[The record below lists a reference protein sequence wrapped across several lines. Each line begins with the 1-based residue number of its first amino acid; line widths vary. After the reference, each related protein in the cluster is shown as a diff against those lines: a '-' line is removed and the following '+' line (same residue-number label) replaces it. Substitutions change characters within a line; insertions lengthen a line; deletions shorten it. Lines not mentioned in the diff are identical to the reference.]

1 MTELE
6 TTQFY
11 AILEMVEKDL
21 AHLRTYDR
29 DFKRVRSAANGAVL
43 YNDVL
48 HYNNIMER
56 IHYLCIHITQNLS
69 IHEDLLTERKSYE
82 PSRVRDKGNYT

>member
-11 AILEMVEKDL
+11 TILEMVQKDL

-29 DFKRVRSAANGAVL
+29 DFERVRSAANGAVL

>member
-6 TTQFY
+6 TMQFY
-11 AILEMVEKDL
+11 TILEMVQKDL

-29 DFKRVRSAANGAVL
+29 DFERVRSAANGAVL

>member
-11 AILEMVEKDL
+11 TILEMVEKDL

-29 DFKRVRSAANGAVL
+29 DFERVRSAANGAVL

>member
-11 AILEMVEKDL
+11 TILELVQKDL

-29 DFKRVRSAANGAVL
+29 DFERVRSAANGAVL
-43 YNDVL
+43 YNDVI

>member
-11 AILEMVEKDL
+11 TILELVQKDL

-29 DFKRVRSAANGAVL
+29 DFERVRSAANGAVL

>member
-6 TTQFY
+6 TMQFY
-11 AILEMVEKDL
+11 KILELVQKDL
-21 AHLRTYDR
+21 AHLRSYDR
-29 DFKRVRSAANGAVL
+29 DFERVRSAANGAVL
-43 YNDVL
+43 YNDTFQ
-48 HYNNIMER
+48 YNEIMER